1 MSEPL
6 RTRVL
11 NFWSGP
17 GAGKSTTKA
26 GTFFLLKAL
35 GEKAAQIEEY
45 ATERS
50 VEEDWETLANQRKV
64 TKKQEKRQARFVGK
78 VNWLVTDSPLVLGCI
93 YGRGEYATPEF
104 YKEVWSLFDR
114 YENINVWI
122 DRVKPYQRYARH
134 HDEDEARLL
143 DIKLRSLCN
152 HIVDFTVAGDEQAPE
167 KVVQYLRDRYKF

>member
-35 GEKAAQIEEY
+35 SEKAAQIEEY

-50 VEEDWETLANQRKV
+50 VEEDWESLANQRKV
-64 TKKQEKRQARFVGK
+64 
-78 VNWLVTDSPLVLGCI
+78 
-93 YGRGEYATPEF
+93 
-104 YKEVWSLFDR
+104 
-114 YENINVWI
+114 
-122 DRVKPYQRYARH
+122 
-134 HDEDEARLL
+134 
-143 DIKLRSLCN
+143 LRSKTG
-152 HIVDFTVAGDEQAPE
+152 VSAAS
-167 KVVQYLRDRYKF
+167 RAR